1 MRLGIELAALRK
13 QQGLTVDQV
22 VDGLDISGSQYRR
35 AENAT
40 GALRKNSDLVA
51 VLGRLG
57 VTEEA
62 DVNFLLDI
70 HKGSLRRGWWSGFWR
85 TMPSGM
91 AFYVGLEDGAV
102 SLRCWHPTLI
112 FGLLQTEAYARAL
125 IELEKPVAETNTE
138 TVERGAEVRV
148 QRKQVLTREEPLVL
162 RVILAEAALRN
173 VVGSADV
180 MREQYEEIIRLN
192 RLDHVSIQILPSK
205 APTYRCAYDFTLMQF
220 PDPLPP
226 VAQMDMID
234 GGSNITDKQADVWQ
248 FSRRFE
254 ALRDGA
260 LPVGETPNFL
270 KQLSREI

>member
-1 MRLGIELAALRK
+1 MRLGMELAALRR
-13 QQGLTVDQV
+13 QQGLTVEQV

-51 VLGRLG
+51 VLNRLG

-62 DVNFLLDI
+62 DVNFLLEI
-70 HKGSLRRGWWSGFWR
+70 HKGSLRRGWWSGCWR

-102 SLRCWHPTLI
+102 SLRCWQPTLV

-138 TVERGAEVRV
+138 TVERGAELRL
-148 QRKQVLTREEPLVL
+148 QRKQILTREEPLVL

-173 VVGSADV
+173 VVGSPDV
-180 MREQYEEIIRLN
+180 MREQYEEINRLN
-192 RLDHVSIQILPSK
+192 KLDNVSIQILPWK
-205 APTYRCAYDFTLMQF
+205 APTYRCAFNFALMEF
-220 PDPLPP
+220 PDPLPS
-226 VAQMDMID
+226 VAQMDTID
-234 GGSNITDKQADVWQ
+234 GGSNITDKQADLSQ

-270 KQLSREI
+270 HQLAREI